1 LAEEFKKDE
10 NMDLRQDPMALQ
22 RLKEAAEK
30 AKIELSSS
38 SQTEIN
44 LPYVTATPSG
54 PKHLV
59 RTLSRSKFEQLID
72 DLVKRTIKPCQTAL
86 KAAGISKSDID
97 EIILVGGSTRI
108 PAVQEAV
115 EKFFGK
121 KPNKGVNP
129 DEVVAVGAAIQ
140 GGVLTGDVKDVLL
153 LDVTPLSLGIE
164 TMGNVMTKLIDANTT
179 IPTKKSQ
186 VFSTAADNQPSVEI
200 HVLQGERAMAADNNT
215 IGRFHLDGIPPAQRG
230 TPQIEVTFDI
240 DANGIIKVSATDKA
254 TNKSQDIRIEA
265 SSGLTE
271 EEIEQMKLDA
281 EANSDAD
288 AKAKETADKLNS
300 ADAMIFQ
307 TEKQLSEFGDKL
319 SDDKKQ
325 PIEAALEELK
335 KAFESKDIAVID
347 PALEKINEAWK
358 LASEEMYKAQQT
370 SQTNDA
376 PGPDGG
382 TESAKSE
389 GDNVED
395 VDFEEVK

>member
-1 LAEEFKKDE
+1 
-10 NMDLRQDPMALQ
+10 MDLRQDPMALQ

-38 SQTEIN
+38 AQTEIN
-44 LPYVTATPSG
+44 LPYVTATASG

-59 RTLSRSKFEQLID
+59 RTLSRAKFEQLID
-72 DLVKRTIKPCQTAL
+72 DLVKRTIQPCETAL
-86 KAAGISKSDID
+86 KAAGLSTDDID

-121 KPNKGVNP
+121 KPSKGVNP

-164 TMGNVMTKLIDANTT
+164 TMGGVATRLIESNTT

-200 HVLQGERAMAADNNT
+200 HVIQGERPMAADNKT
-215 IGRFHLDGIPPAQRG
+215 IGRFHLDGIPPAPRG

-254 TNKSQDIRIEA
+254 TNKTQDIRIEA

-271 EEIEQMKLDA
+271 EEIKKMKAEA
-281 EANSDAD
+281 EANADAD
-288 AKAKETADKLNS
+288 KKVKEQVDKLNS
-300 ADAMIFQ
+300 ADQMIFQ
-307 TEKQLSEFGDKL
+307 TEKQLTEFGEKL
-319 SDDKKQ
+319 SDDKKA
-325 PIEAALEELK
+325 PIETALADLK
-335 KAFESKDIAVID
+335 KAHESKDLEAID
-347 PALEKINEAWK
+347 KSLEAINEAWK
-358 LASEEMYKAQQT
+358 NASEEMYKAQA
-370 SQTNDA
+370 DA
-376 PGPDGG
+376 GG
-382 TESAKSE
+382 AEQPKTDATADNAG
-389 GDNVED
+389 GDDVQD